1 MHLFELTE
9 NPKPKTATGGGAIP
23 DANTLNAQFMNAIK
37 EVENFFVTKFL
48 PKKKE
53 LDLKYGQQWNELT
66 VKEMD
71 NIHKS
76 LLNLVQK
83 LNGQANNGDI
93 RELLIPE
100 YLQKWEQKKKAMLK
114 KGKITPKSI
123 RMNRTFRDLNIRY
136 DNDPSGAGETGG
148 EQMNK
153 SIKIAQDWHNML
165 KNGFV
170 QNINPVGGN
179 PFSGFKNNPPR
190 DKNQEPTPG
199 PKGPKPGPGTDLS
212 TDVKLKQLGYDD
224 TVKGE
229 FIPGE
234 KPDRTKL
241 DKYGEIIDGN
251 FEVVQDAEAIK
262 LLNKKQ
268 EKPKLLV
275 DKTPKVGDYIMWRGG
290 KASSRTGDMNYGV
303 IIKPQTPGLDTNKF
317 VPYQSINSQPNKSR
331 QGRKSIISKEKI
343 LKYLTKEELQQ
354 MMPQQD
360 PKKYRGGGG
369 SGGSGGSGGPGVGRG
384 MGPGSRRTQFRK
396 DSDPEFD
403 RVARSNNQFRST
415 PPSPKNKRGD
425 RRGMEPG
432 SRKQQYRPDSD
443 PDFARVAQ
451 SNNQFRAGS
460 AIKKGMANIKKLRDF
475 K

>member
-48 PKKKE
+48 PKKKK

-66 VKEMD
+66 VREME
-71 NIHKS
+71 NIHKT
-76 LLNLVQK
+76 LVNLVQK
-83 LNGQANNGDI
+83 LNGQTNNGDI
-93 RELLIPE
+93 KELLIPE
-100 YLQKWEQKKKAMLK
+100 YLLKWEQKKKAMLK

-165 KNGFV
+165 KDGFV
-170 QNINPVGGN
+170 KNINPIGGN
-179 PFSGFKNNPPR
+179 PFGGFKNNPPR
-190 DKNQEPTPG
+190 DKNQEPTPD

-229 FIPGE
+229 LIPGE

-241 DKYGEIIDGN
+241 DKTGVIIDG
-251 FEVVQDAEAIK
+251 EWTVVNNAM
-262 LLNKKQ
+262 KQ
-268 EKPKLLV
+268 LPDLTPKQLV
-275 DKTPKVGDYIMWRGG
+275 DMRPKEGDYIQWTGATDR
-290 KASSRTGDMNYGV
+290 SSRPGEANYGKVTGVRPNGVLQV
-303 IIKPQTPGLDTNKF
+303 ISVNQ
-317 VPYQSINSQPNKSR
+317 QPNPSR
-331 QGRKSIISKEKI
+331 QGRAFGLKPERVTKVLSKAKM
-343 LKYLTKEELQQ
+343 TDF
-354 MMPQQD
+354 MPQQD
-360 PKKYRGGGG
+360 PKKYRGGG
-369 SGGSGGSGGPGVGRG
+369 
-384 MGPGSRRTQFRK
+384 
-396 DSDPEFD
+396 DS
-403 RVARSNNQFRST
+403 N
-415 PPSPKNKRGD
+415 
-425 RRGMEPG
+425 
-432 SRKQQYRPDSD
+432 
-443 PDFARVAQ
+443 
-451 SNNQFRAGS
+451 AGAKTS
-460 AIKKGMANIKKLRDF
+460 AVKGAIKKGMANVKKLRNF

>member
-9 NPKPKTATGGGAIP
+9 NPKPKKATGGGAIP

-76 LLNLVQK
+76 LVNLVQK

-100 YLQKWEQKKKAMLK
+100 YLQQWEQKKTAMLK

-136 DNDPSGAGETGG
+136 DDDRSRSGETGG

-153 SIKIAQDWHNML
+153 SIKIAQDWHKML
-165 KNGFV
+165 KDGFL

-179 PFSGFKNNPPR
+179 PFGGFKNNPPR
-190 DKNQEPTPG
+190 DKNQEPTPE
-199 PKGPKPGPGTDLS
+199 PKVPKPGPGTDLS

-229 FIPGE
+229 LIPGE

-241 DKYGEIIDGN
+241 DKYGEIIDG
-251 FEVVQDAEAIK
+251 EWSVVNDAM
-262 LLNKKQ
+262 KQ
-268 EKPKLLV
+268 LPDL
-275 DKTPKVGDYIMWRGG
+275 TPKQLMDMRPKAGDYVEYTGG
-290 KASSRTGDMNYGV
+290 PRSSRPGEPNIAKINGLETGKKGQQILRVTSVN
-303 IIKPQTPGLDTNKF
+303 Q
-317 VPYQSINSQPNKSR
+317 QPNPSR
-331 QGRKSIISKEKI
+331 QGRIFGLDVQRVKREGGQVR
-343 LKYLTKEELQQ
+343 YLTKADLQQ
-354 MMPQQD
+354 SMPQRD
-360 PKKYRGGGG
+360 PKKYRKP
-369 SGGSGGSGGPGVGRG
+369 GGPATTIN
-384 MGPGSRRTQFRK
+384 PG
-396 DSDPEFD
+396 D
-403 RVARSNNQFRST
+403 
-415 PPSPKNKRGD
+415 G
-425 RRGMEPG
+425 
-432 SRKQQYRPDSD
+432 
-443 PDFARVAQ
+443 AQ
-451 SNNQFRAGS
+451 ASAVQS
-460 AIKKGMANIKKLRDF
+460 AIKKGMQDIKKLRNF

>member
-71 NIHKS
+71 NIHNA
-76 LLNLVQK
+76 LINLVQK

-100 YLQKWEQKKKAMLK
+100 YLQKWEQKKTAMIK

-123 RMNRTFRDLNIRY
+123 RMNRNFRDLNIRY
-136 DNDPSGAGETGG
+136 DQDPSLPGGETGG

-153 SIKIAQDWHNML
+153 SIKFAKDWHNDL
-165 KNGFV
+165 KNGFAK
-170 QNINPVGGN
+170 NINPVGGN
-179 PFSGFKNNPPR
+179 PFGGFKNNPPR
-190 DKNQEPTPG
+190 DKNQEPTPE
-199 PKGPKPGPGTDLS
+199 PKGPKPKGPKSGPGTDLS
-212 TDVKLKQLGYDD
+212 TDVIDP
-224 TVKGE
+224 TVPGE

-241 DKYGEIIDGN
+241 DKYGEIIDGS

-369 SGGSGGSGGPGVGRG
+369 SGGSGGGGAPL
-384 MGPGSRRTQFRK
+384 QL
-396 DSDPEFD
+396 
-403 RVARSNNQFRST
+403 
-415 PPSPKNKRGD
+415 PKAVFNKRGT
-425 RRGMEPG
+425 RQGMSQGSKRTQIQKGVNMPPTVPG
-432 SRKQQYRPDSD
+432 GDQYKLNKSGN
-443 PDFARVAQ
+443 RVQ
-451 SNNQFRAGS
+451 S
-460 AIKKGMANIKKLRDF
+460 AIKKGMSTVKKLRDF